1 MDRFCIL
8 KFVLFEYKS
17 INVMARFVPLEENVV
32 FLETK
37 VNVFQQE
44 IPKQSS
50 IFELNFGTVI
60 ESNVSSG

>member
-8 KFVLFEYKS
+8 KLVLLEYKS

-37 VNVFQQE
+37 VNVFQ
-44 IPKQSS
+44 
-50 IFELNFGTVI
+50 
-60 ESNVSSG
+60 